1 MNAHAEQLARKR
13 RSLQMRCE
21 QQRQHVAHVTA
32 NIETRLS
39 VVDRVVGATSSIVNR
54 PLLILG
60 GIAAVALIGRWRL
73 LRWASHGAVL
83 FATARKVQNLIAKQ

>member
-1 MNAHAEQLARKR
+1 MNVHAAQLARKR
-13 RSLQMRCE
+13 RNLQLQCE
-21 QQRQHVAHVTA
+21 QQRHQVAKLTG

-39 VVDRVVGATSSIVNR
+39 IVDRVVGATSGIVNR

-60 GIAAVALIGRWRL
+60 GIAAVGLIGRWRL

-83 FATARKVQNLIAKQ
+83 FATARKVQKLIAKQ